1 MPRLISAV
9 FVVALVGL
17 LVGGCGSMLPV
28 AKTRSE
34 ARWGSFEESKAVFDQ
49 IIPYRTSR
57 ADLQELHFDPSQTP
71 NIQIMTYPEI
81 IQLFMPNSSFDLR
94 EMDPGLRLC
103 VAESANCQA
112 FQLNLHRLESERHGN
127 VFLDLFRFKRQTH
140 QTGWRFTSL
149 VVLVEDQVVY
159 KLWGGVPRVDEHLYQ
174 KNPLGPLQE
183 PADTARDAALFGV
196 L

>member
-1 MPRLISAV
+1 
-9 FVVALVGL
+9 
-17 LVGGCGSMLPV
+17 
-28 AKTRSE
+28 
-34 ARWGSFEESKAVFDQ
+34 
-49 IIPYRTSR
+49 
-57 ADLQELHFDPSQTP
+57 LQELHFDPSQTP